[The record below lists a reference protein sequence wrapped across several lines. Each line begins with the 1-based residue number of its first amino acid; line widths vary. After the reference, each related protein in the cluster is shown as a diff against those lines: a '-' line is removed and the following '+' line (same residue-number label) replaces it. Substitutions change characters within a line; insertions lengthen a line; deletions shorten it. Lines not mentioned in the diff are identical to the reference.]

1 MTPIEYV
8 TVAISAAAIVTRIVM
23 FIRNPIVTTPTELWL
38 ADAPTELWMG
48 EYAKPKAAA

>member
-8 TVAISAAAIVTRIVM
+8 TVAISAAAVITRIVM
-23 FIRNPIVTTPTELWL
+23 FIRNPIIIAPSELWV